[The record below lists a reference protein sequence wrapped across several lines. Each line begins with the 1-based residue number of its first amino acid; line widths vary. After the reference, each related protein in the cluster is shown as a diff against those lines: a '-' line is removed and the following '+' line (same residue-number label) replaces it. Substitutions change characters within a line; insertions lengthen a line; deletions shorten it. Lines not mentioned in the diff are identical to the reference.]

1 MLTNTQISE
10 IRQFN
15 RRYTQALGILNKNVF
30 NTGLT
35 WPEGRILIEI
45 SLNQNSTPMMIANK
59 LNLDKSYASRI
70 IKQLVKKNM
79 ISKHKSATDLRSVNL
94 QLTELG
100 QKVLIAVNQRSHQQI
115 ELLLEHLSEE
125 QKQKYFRDIEEI
137 NQLIFGDNHD
147 LEK

>member
-35 WPEGRILIEI
+35 WPEGRVLIEI

-100 QKVLIAVNQRSHQQI
+100 QKVLIAVNQRSYQQI